1 MFLQDDVEYLGHK
14 VNAQGLQPMDRIV
27 RAIVEAPAPS
37 NVSELKAY
45 LGLLNYYGKFLPN
58 QATCLAPLYEL
69 LRKGKHWEWM
79 AEQEEAFQHSKMLLQ
94 SANVLIHY
102 LAGICDLVLV
112 CDASPYGVDGSE
124 RPISFMSRTLTAAE
138 KKYSQLDKEGLAV
151 VYGIQKFHKYLYI
164 RSFTICTYHKPLI
177 SLFNEKKNIP
187 QMGSL

>member
-1 MFLQDDVEYLGHK
+1 MFLQDDVEYLSHK
-14 VNAQGLQPMDRIV
+14 VNAQGLQPVDRKV
-27 RAIVEAPAPS
+27 RAIVEVPAPS

-58 QATCLAPLYEL
+58 LATCLAPLYEL

-102 LAGICDLVLV
+102 SASSDLVLA

-124 RPISFMSRTLTAAE
+124 RPIRFMSRTLSVAE
-138 KKYSQLDKEGLAV
+138 KINNLAT
-151 VYGIQKFHKYLYI
+151 G
-164 RSFTICTYHKPLI
+164 
-177 SLFNEKKNIP
+177 
-187 QMGSL
+187 